1 MKRDFGQE
9 RTPLFL
15 PPIPPSITQER
26 RNKRK
31 YIKESSDVK
40 QLPIT
45 YDKNTN
51 SFVWQSS
58 EAKTATIGLW
68 REAYPTVDIEAEMSR
83 MRVWII
89 SNPRKAQKKNWLR
102 FCSAW
107 LSRSASVAGPKFRER
122 NVAAYCHRQTFNTP
136 AENAEFSARW

>member
-1 MKRDFGQE
+1 M
-9 RTPLFL
+9 
-15 PPIPPSITQER
+15 
-26 RNKRK
+26 
-31 YIKESSDVK
+31 K
-40 QLPIT
+40 QLSIT

-58 EAKTATIGLW
+58 EAKTATIDLW
-68 REAYPTVDIEAEMSR
+68 KEAYPTVDIESEMSR

-107 LSRSASVAGPKFRER
+107 LSRSASSEVGSKFRER
-122 NVAAYCHRQTFNTP
+122 NVADICRRQTFNAP